1 MYIMLSCYRVSGP
14 TFVIKNWGCTLEL
27 NNIEP
32 IIIQLFKGLTWTEI
46 KRLNSQRNIRAGL
59 YPSVDS
65 C

>member
-46 KRLNSQRNIRAGL
+46 KRLNSQHQTWT
-59 YPSVDS
+59 PPV